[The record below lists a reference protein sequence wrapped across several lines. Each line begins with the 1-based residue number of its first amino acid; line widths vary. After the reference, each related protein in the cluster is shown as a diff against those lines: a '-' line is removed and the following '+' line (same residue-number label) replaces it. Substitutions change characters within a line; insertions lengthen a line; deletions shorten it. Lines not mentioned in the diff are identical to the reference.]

1 MKFSRTSRISEEIK
15 KELGSIIQHELKDP
29 RLPDFTSVVSV
40 SVSKDLRHAKIRISV
55 LGDETQK
62 KNAIEGLTS
71 ASGFVRKELGRR
83 IKIRYIPELHFEL
96 DNSIEHGVYISR
108 LINEVVKNENPEE
121 TTEN

>member
-1 MKFSRTSRISEEIK
+1 VVSRTDRISEEIK

-71 ASGFVRKELGRR
+71 ASGFIRKELGRR

>member
-1 MKFSRTSRISEEIK
+1 MVSRTDRISEEIK

-71 ASGFVRKELGRR
+71 ASGFIRKELGRR

>member
-1 MKFSRTSRISEEIK
+1 VVSRTDRISEEIK

>member
-1 MKFSRTSRISEEIK
+1 MVSRTDRISEEIK